1 MEGCSEEGQGGE
13 EPSVGQKEEKRQVE
27 KVEDLSVGQDGG
39 VVALEAALDE
49 LADARVVDV
58 HLAGVH
64 VEDVVVGEGLVGA
77 EDHLRLARRHRRAR
91 PAHVDHLAR
100 RLWSDPGRRTRK
112 RSNFY
117 VRCAFHL
124 HRLVRSPHPWI
135 V

>member
-27 KVEDLSVGQDGG
+27 EVEDLSVGQDGG

-64 VEDVVVGEGLVGA
+64 VEDVVVCEGFIRT
-77 EDHLRLARRHRRAR
+77 EDHLRFPRRHRRTR
-91 PAHVDHLAR
+91 PAHIDHFPR
-100 RLWSDPGRRTRK
+100 
-112 RSNFY
+112 
-117 VRCAFHL
+117 
-124 HRLVRSPHPWI
+124 
-135 V
+135 